1 MKFFWSVVAGVVSGA
16 LGLVLGRAAYERY
29 FEKISTKAL
38 PPSKAP
44 VELPTSRE
52 EMEDLRGF
60 VDDCMLE
67 LNLTIEGDVPIDDDD
82 AEDAIED
89 LRLCV
94 LDKLYPTTKFPP
106 QGTVHPTVWQAYSI
120 VGSMARNA
128 IYDLMDAADDEAIN
142 LPSTGT
148 GSGQLTPESSGG
160 LTSSGPSQGITS
172 VPQQSPFQGGVGG
185 P

>member
-94 LDKLYPTTKFPP
+94 LDKP
-106 QGTVHPTVWQAYSI
+106 SI
-120 VGSMARNA
+120 LAWFYRSFQR
-128 IYDLMDAADDEAIN
+128 IYGVLQRMRGP
-142 LPSTGT
+142 LRR
-148 GSGQLTPESSGG
+148 SSCH
-160 LTSSGPSQGITS
+160 LDHLLSLQKLL
-172 VPQQSPFQGGVGG
+172 F
-185 P
+185 